1 MRIAVG
7 AALVASLVA
16 CGDGG
21 EDPTPTVSP
30 STTTGTSE
38 EPRGDGASEVP
49 TSEEPTDEATSPE
62 PDATGTPGLEDV
74 PTAEVG
80 ACLNAVDLLG
90 GGGVSEIP
98 TVDCT
103 EEHDAQVFAVIA
115 LPDGEYPGDD
125 ALATL
130 VLDECGAAFEEFV
143 GVPPAESTLE
153 LDGLSPSQDTWA
165 VGDREIICLAF
176 YPDLSTT
183 TESFEGSGL

>member
-1 MRIAVG
+1 VRIAVG
-7 AALVASLVA
+7 AALVATLVA

-21 EDPTPTVSP
+21 EDETPTLTS
-30 STTTGTSE
+30 STTTGASE
-38 EPRGDGASEVP
+38 EPSDDGAGEA
-49 TSEEPTDEATSPE
+49 TSEEPTDEATSLE

-80 ACLNAVDLLG
+80 ACINAVDLLG
-90 GGGVSEIP
+90 GDGVSEIP
-98 TVDCT
+98 TVECT
-103 EEHDAQVFAVIA
+103 EEHDTQVFAVVE

-130 VLDECGAAFEEFV
+130 VLDECGAAFEGFV

-153 LDGLSPSQDTWA
+153 FDGLSPSEDTWA

-183 TESFEGSGL
+183 TESFEGSEL